1 MEQALL
7 HAAAL
12 PSAHY
17 PFSSAMEIS
26 LLPWRLLSEA
36 LLNDFSQFEHLR
48 RHALNCSLIND
59 ANDPATLCN
68 GAVLFWRWYCRC
80 RLAHQ

>member
-26 LLPWRLLSEA
+26 LLPWRLLFEA
-36 LLNDFSQFEHLR
+36 LLKDFSQFEHLLR
-48 RHALNCSLIND
+48 NALSC
-59 ANDPATLCN
+59 
-68 GAVLFWRWYCRC
+68 
-80 RLAHQ
+80 